1 MKEHIDLVRG
11 WLRKAQSDLVAMD
24 TLLKAG
30 SLDAATFHAQ
40 QAAEKYIKAFLL
52 NADVEF
58 PYTHNLERLVEIC
71 CAVDPSFEELVDVV
85 ESLTPYAV
93 ELRYDA
99 EFWPSDEEVKDARSR
114 TLKVRDFVVGRLPSS
129 IVESG

>member
-1 MKEHIDLVRG
+1 MKENTDLVRG

-24 TLLKAG
+24 TLLNAG
-30 SLDAATFHAQ
+30 SLDAAAFHAQ

-52 NADVEF
+52 NADAEF

-71 CAVDPSFEELVDVV
+71 RDVDPSFEELADVV

-114 TLKVRDFVVGRLPSS
+114 TLKVRDFVVRRLPSS
-129 IVESG
+129 IVEGG